1 MGGKVAIEVK
11 VTHKCSYEKIKN
23 FQDHNIAII
32 EVSLSDKMRLNSE
45 LNNTDID
52 EDEMERYYNFLKS
65 KFNNIVYM
73 KILSDPIML
82 NEHKFI
88 INKKDDTIIKVIKEI
103 ESFKGK
109 LAKEAAKQESFELT
123 MKEMKQE
130 VLKLKESIDNA
141 KHLNNSLLTQLAN
154 EKINNL
160 KLKDYKNMNFLERFK
175 RLFR

>member
-1 MGGKVAIEVK
+1 
-11 VTHKCSYEKIKN
+11 
-23 FQDHNIAII
+23 
-32 EVSLSDKMRLNSE
+32 
-45 LNNTDID
+45 
-52 EDEMERYYNFLKS
+52 
-65 KFNNIVYM
+65 
-73 KILSDPIML
+73 
-82 NEHKFI
+82 KFI

-109 LAKEAAKQESFELT
+109 LAKEAAKKESFELT